1 MSQTETLA
9 AEAGDDR
16 NKEIEIAKLEEM
28 YEKSPEITIPGPGDI
43 LINQSGKFGHLLLRK
58 AHITI
63 LN

>member
-16 NKEIEIAKLEEM
+16 NKEVEIARLEEM
-28 YEKSPEITIPGPGDI
+28 YNSPEIPQPGPGDI